1 MNEEKKK
8 LNWYYYLP
16 SDGPED
22 REICQYMRL
31 DYLLQLLETRKYY
44 VNRRREFVD
53 SNEKYQDFKLSI
65 PIAPAH
71 KENYPKQE
79 PTERIIP
86 YFDIIHCPT
95 SCWTKNTEES
105 YLIWKSYATEIGAR
119 IKTTIYNLVASL
131 EIDLKKEGENKVVC
145 GSMNYKEFHPSYDEL
160 RQLFDKDKVYADEEE
175 FRFYFQLSDDT
186 DKKNTKYRL
195 IPVNTAVMIDEIRL
209 SPFICKDAAD
219 KLARMIKCC
228 YGIEN
233 VKPSNIKLK

>member
-1 MNEEKKK
+1 MDEEKKK

-31 DYLLQLLETRKYY
+31 DYLLQLLETRKYC

-105 YLIWKSYATEIGAR
+105 YLMWKSYATEIGAR

-131 EIDLKKEGENKVVC
+131 EIDLEKEGENKVVC
-145 GSMNYKEFHPSYDEL
+145 GSMNYKEFRPSYDEL
-160 RQLFDKDKVYADEEE
+160 RQLFDKDKVYADEDE

-195 IPVNTAVMIDEIRL
+195 IPVNTAVMIDEIIL
-209 SPFICKDAAD
+209 SPFICKDAAN
-219 KLARMIKCC
+219 KLARMIKCS
-228 YGIEN
+228 YGFEN
-233 VKPSNIKLK
+233 VEQSKIKIK